1 MVKNMQEMLQVGSGI
16 ITNVFKPSKTQI
28 MVVMSNRYKEDVRAV
43 VDFFEKEQA
52 KYIDHVYVVD
62 SQKNMA

>member
-1 MVKNMQEMLQVGSGI
+1 
-16 ITNVFKPSKTQI
+16 
-28 MVVMSNRYKEDVRAV
+28 MVVMSDRYKEDVRAV

-62 SQKNMA
+62 SQMNMA